1 MKSLTFCRKL
11 APVSVTARWLQTC
24 CNLIQ
29 VTLPAV
35 LESVPL
41 PGLSSAEARQRL
53 EQHGPNEP
61 APAPRASGLIALL
74 GRLRNPLVI
83 ILLLAAG
90 ASASLGEVV
99 NAVIIVIMVVAGVVI
114 DFLQT
119 YRSQK
124 AADKLREQVTVTA
137 SVLRDGAW
145 SEIPR
150 REVVPGDVVRVSAGD
165 LVPADARLFE
175 ANELHVLEAALT
187 GESLP
192 VEKAAPAQIFLGTS
206 VVSGTGLAEVTATG
220 PSTQFGAIAVAL
232 AARPTA
238 TAFERGIHDFG
249 ALILRMVV
257 FLVLFVVLAG
267 LVEHHPPFESLLFAI
282 ALAVG
287 LTPEFL
293 PMITSVTLAK
303 GAIRMA
309 RHKVIVKRLS
319 AIQNF
324 GSIDILCSDKTGTL
338 TSGEMTV
345 EESVDPSGQPSLQ
358 TFLLA
363 SVNSSLQTGIRS
375 PLDAAIMRKPAPEVA
390 GYNKLAEIPFDFER
404 RRLSVIVEREGKR
417 LMITKGAPEN
427 VLAQTGSSG
436 STPVAHEVSQ
446 RLQSEGFRVLAVAFK
461 EIGAQPRYTVAD
473 ETGLTLA
480 GYVAFSDPELPGTPA
495 ALAALR
501 RDGIEVKIL
510 SGDNEKV
517 TQHVCAA
524 VGLVNTGCITG
535 AEIEKLSDSALDH
548 IAERTTIFARVS
560 PAQKTRILLA
570 LRRRGHI
577 VGYLG
582 DGINDAPSLRA
593 ADVGISVSSAVDVAR
608 EAADIILLEHGLHA
622 LHAGVLEGRRAFG
635 NVMKYLLM
643 GTSSNFG
650 NMLSMAVASV
660 FLPFLPMLPTQILL
674 NNLLYDLAQ
683 VTIPT
688 DHVDGSFLRK
698 PQRWDIRLVRNFML
712 SIGPVS
718 SLYDFLTFWVL
729 LKVFHANEAFFHTGW
744 FVESL
749 ATQTLVLFVIRTMQN
764 PFKSRPSHALAATTI
779 GVVLV
784 AVALPYTPLAP
795 PLGFVPLP
803 ASFLAFVA
811 AATVTYLGLVE
822 FVKRHVFSRV
832 APHRPGK
839 P

>member
-1 MKSLTFCRKL
+1 M
-11 APVSVTARWLQTC
+11 
-24 CNLIQ
+24 
-29 VTLPAV
+29 
-35 LESVPL
+35 
-41 PGLSSAEARQRL
+41 GLSSVEARARL
-53 EQHGPNEP
+53 EQQGPNEP
-61 APAPRASGLIALL
+61 APAPKASGLMSLL

-83 ILLLAAG
+83 ILLLAAT
-90 ASASLGEVV
+90 ASASLGEAV
-99 NAVIIVIMVVAGVVI
+99 NAIIIVIMVVAGVVI

-124 AADKLREQVTVTA
+124 AAHKLREQVTVTA

-175 ANELHVLEAALT
+175 ATELHLLEAALT

-192 VEKAAPAQIFLGTS
+192 VEKDAPAQIFLGTS
-206 VVSGTGLAEVTATG
+206 VVSGTGLAEVTTTG

-232 AARPTA
+232 AARPAA

-267 LVEHHPPFESLLFAI
+267 MVEHHPPFESLLFAI

-338 TSGEMTV
+338 TSGEMAV
-345 EESVDPSGQPSLQ
+345 EDSVDAAGQPSPY

-363 SVNSSLQTGIRS
+363 SVNSNLQTGIRS
-375 PLDAAIMRKPAPEVA
+375 PLDAAIMRKRAPEISA
-390 GYNKLAEIPFDFER
+390 YTKLAEIPFDFER
-404 RRLSVIVEREGKR
+404 RRLSVIVEHQGKR

-436 STPVAHEVSQ
+436 GTPAAHEVSQ

-473 ETGLTLA
+473 EAGLTLA
-480 GYVAFSDPELPGTPA
+480 GYVAFSDPELPGTSA

-501 RDGIEVKIL
+501 RDGIVVKIL

-524 VGLVNTGCITG
+524 VGLANTGCITG
-535 AEIEKLSDSALDH
+535 ADIEKLSDSALDH

-608 EAADIILLEHGLHA
+608 EAADIILLEHGLRA

-650 NMLSMAVASV
+650 NMLSMALASV

-688 DHVDGSFLRK
+688 DHVDSSFLRK

-712 SIGPVS
+712 TIGPVS
-718 SLYDFLTFWVL
+718 SLYDFVTFWVL
-729 LKVFHANEAFFHTGW
+729 LRVFHASEAFFHTGW

-749 ATQTLVLFVIRTMQN
+749 ATQTLVLFVIRTMEN
-764 PFKSRPSHALAATTI
+764 PFKSRPSRLLAATTI

-784 AVALPYTPLAP
+784 AVALPFTPLAL
-795 PLGFVPLP
+795 PLGFVRLP
-803 ASFLAFVA
+803 TSFLAFVA
-811 AATVTYLGLVE
+811 AATITYLGLVE
-822 FVKRHVFSRV
+822 LVKRRVFAEL
-832 APHRPGK
+832 APHRTAK
-839 P
+839 S

>member
-390 GYNKLAEIPFDFER
+390 GYTKLAEIPFDFER

>member
-1 MKSLTFCRKL
+1 M
-11 APVSVTARWLQTC
+11 
-24 CNLIQ
+24 
-29 VTLPAV
+29 
-35 LESVPL
+35 
-41 PGLSSAEARQRL
+41 GLSSAEARQRL

-61 APAPRASGLIALL
+61 APAPRASGLVALL
-74 GRLRNPLVI
+74 GRLCNPLVI
-83 ILLLAAG
+83 ILLLAAI
-90 ASASLGEVV
+90 ASASLGETA
-99 NAVIIVIMVVAGVVI
+99 NAIIITLMVVSGVLI
-114 DFLQT
+114 DFFQT
-119 YRSQK
+119 YRSQR

-137 SVLRDGAW
+137 TVLRDGAW
-145 SEIPR
+145 REIPR

-175 ANELHVLEAALT
+175 ATELHLLEAALT

-192 VEKAAPAQIFLGTS
+192 AEKTAPAQIFLGTS
-206 VVSGTGLAEVTATG
+206 VVSGTGVAEVNATG
-220 PSTQFGAIAVAL
+220 PATQFGAIAVAL
-232 AARPTA
+232 AARPIA

-249 ALILRMVV
+249 MLILRMVI
-257 FLVLFVVLAG
+257 FLVLFVLLAG
-267 LVEHHPPFESLLFAI
+267 VVEHHPPFESLLFAT

-309 RHKVIVKRLS
+309 KYKVIVKRLA

-345 EESVDPSGQPSLQ
+345 EETVDVSGQVSPQ
-358 TFLLA
+358 TFLWA

-375 PLDAAIMRKPAPEVA
+375 PLDSAILRKPVPEVSL
-390 GYNKLAEIPFDFER
+390 YTKLAEVPFDFER
-404 RRLSVIVEREGKR
+404 RRLSVIVEHEGKR

-427 VLAQTGSSG
+427 VLAATGSSG
-436 STPVAHEVSQ
+436 STPVTHEVSE
-446 RLQSEGFRVLAVAFK
+446 RMQSEGFRVLAVAFK
-461 EIGAQPRYTVAD
+461 EIGAQPRYTAAD

-480 GYVAFSDPELPGTPA
+480 GYIAFSDPELPGTPA

-517 TQHVCAA
+517 TQHVCTT
-524 VGLVNTGCITG
+524 VGLANTGCITG

-608 EAADIILLEHGLHA
+608 EAADIILLEHGLHT

-650 NMLSMAVASV
+650 NMLSMAAASV

-688 DHVDGSFLRK
+688 DHVDRSFLRK

-712 SIGPVS
+712 AIGPIS
-718 SLYDFLTFWVL
+718 SVYDFLTFWVL
-729 LKVFHANEAFFHTGW
+729 LGVFHANETFFHTGW

-749 ATQTLVLFVIRTMQN
+749 ATQTPVLFVIRTMQN
-764 PFKSRPSHALAATTI
+764 PFKSRPSRALAATTI
-779 GVVLV
+779 AVVLV
-784 AVALPYTPLAP
+784 AVALPYTFLARQ
-795 PLGFVPLP
+795 LGLVPLP
-803 ASFLAFVA
+803 APFLAFVA
-811 AATVTYLGLVE
+811 VATITYLGLVQV
-822 FVKRHVFSRV
+822 VKRRVFTSL
-832 APHRPGK
+832 APKGYRG
-839 P
+839 